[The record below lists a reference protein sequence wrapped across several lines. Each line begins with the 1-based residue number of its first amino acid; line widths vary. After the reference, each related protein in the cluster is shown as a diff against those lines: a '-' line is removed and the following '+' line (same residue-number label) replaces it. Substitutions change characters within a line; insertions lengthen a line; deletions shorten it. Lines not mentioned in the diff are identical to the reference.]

1 MNPRRFKE
9 ALNEKGIKS
18 DISKVLLVKWPECI
32 ALHYLKAAREVF
44 TAVINLSL
52 PF

>member
-18 DISKVLLVKWPECI
+18 DISKVLLVKWPES
-32 ALHYLKAAREVF
+32 V
-44 TAVINLSL
+44 SL
-52 PF
+52 CTIYKQPEKSLQQ